1 MAGSLMVTW
10 REWQVF
16 KTDVI
21 HLSKNWLECAFKSTL
36 LNEILD
42 LEMH

>member
-1 MAGSLMVTW
+1 MAGSLMVTC

-16 KTDVI
+16 NSGTI
-21 HLSKNWLECAFKSTL
+21 HLSKNWLEGAFKSTL